1 MMIPT
6 AAEIEAIRARDAVE
20 HHPDRVADSG
30 KIHVFGEYLDAA
42 EVGIADRHRLLA
54 ALEAMESS
62 VRLADAVRNDC
73 KSILAFLKC
82 VAVEQIRDT
91 HGLDYTTLID
101 IHIRTMRGELDAA
114 KAENKVLRNCFC
126 IADDE
131 TVVSSVEGSILIDNK
146 SGTRRRYFAATD
158 EERKLKEQLDA
169 ANRNLGNVLAVIH
182 RDGGDYRA
190 KHGDDKATEDAIT
203 EWARLRQELD
213 AVTAERDRLPA
224 NMRRA

>member
-1 MMIPT
+1 MTTPT

-30 KIHVFGEYLDAA
+30 KIHVIGDYLDAS

-54 ALEAMESS
+54 AL
-62 VRLADAVRNDC
+62 DAV
-73 KSILAFLKC
+73 
-82 VAVEQIRDT
+82 T
-91 HGLDYTTLID
+91 
-101 IHIRTMRGELDAA
+101 
-114 KAENKVLRNCFC
+114 AENKVLRTCVC

-169 ANRNLGNVLAVIH
+169 
-182 RDGGDYRA
+182 
-190 KHGDDKATEDAIT
+190 
-203 EWARLRQELD
+203 
-213 AVTAERDRLPA
+213 VTAELDIT
-224 NMRRA
+224 RRSNRAE